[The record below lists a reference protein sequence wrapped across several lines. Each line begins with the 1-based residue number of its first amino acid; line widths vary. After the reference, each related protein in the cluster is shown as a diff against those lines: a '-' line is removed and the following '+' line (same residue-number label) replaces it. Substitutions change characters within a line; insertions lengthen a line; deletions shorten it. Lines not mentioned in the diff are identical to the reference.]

1 MEKMVPHFDKWF
13 LGNDQAIHFAALVW
27 NATQEWD
34 DIYDEKKVDQTSTL
48 LQFMAFGMDHQPFF
62 RANRDT
68 LRPALLMV
76 YLNWR
81 DANVLEATGAI
92 EDLQKAYML
101 RASIYSFYVL
111 MAWIVGGEDH
121 SARVGPEI
129 QRFYGETF
137 EEYAKEFQNA

>member
-1 MEKMVPHFDKWF
+1 MIEHFHKWF
-13 LGNDQAIHFAALVW
+13 LGNEDAVHFATLIW
-27 NATQEWD
+27 EATQEWD
-34 DIYDEKKVDQTSTL
+34 DLVDEAKVDQSSTL

-62 RANRDT
+62 KANRDT

-81 DANVLEATGAI
+81 DANVLEAGGLV
-92 EDLQKAYML
+92 EDLHKSYML

-111 MAWIVGGEDH
+111 MAWIVGGEHH

-137 EEYAKEFQNA
+137 AEYAKEFAHA